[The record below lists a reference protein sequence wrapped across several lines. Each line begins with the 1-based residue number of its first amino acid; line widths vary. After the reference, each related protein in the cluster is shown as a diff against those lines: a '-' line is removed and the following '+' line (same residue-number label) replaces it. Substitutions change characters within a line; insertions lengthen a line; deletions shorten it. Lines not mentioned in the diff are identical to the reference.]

1 MALNPYFFYFLTAV
15 IGAGFVLILI
25 WRKYLKHAR
34 IDKSK
39 FDDKAMEDL
48 KQYVYA
54 LRAVFLCIDFPK
66 AAQTKNNSMRGRGIL
81 RPWREV

>member
-25 WRKYLKHAR
+25 WKKYLKHAR

-48 KQYVYA
+48 KQYV
-54 LRAVFLCIDFPK
+54 
-66 AAQTKNNSMRGRGIL
+66 
-81 RPWREV
+81 